1 MAGEQ
6 IRYVLDVDDKGTPK
20 LVKFGEASSRAG
32 RQAQTSMSAASDATS
47 GLSSALSA
55 LPAVAIGAWAAASA
69 KAVYG
74 AAVEMESLERG
85 LSAVMGSGALARDEM
100 QCLFVVAKLP
110 GLGYAE
116 AIRMSTSLQAAGMSA
131 EMARKAMASFGNALA
146 TVGKGKAELDGVG
159 LALSQIMSKGKVS
172 AEEINQIAE
181 RVPQIRK
188 AMMDAFGTADTE
200 LLGKAGISSAN
211 FISTITDE
219 LGKLE
224 KASGGAKNAAENFDD
239 AWMKAKA
246 TIGGAFLPSVTA
258 ALNGV
263 TSALEWQDGLLAKV
277 VKKFIAYKMAGGA
290 AGLVANALIDRD
302 MSKIKELLDFSVKE
316 EKKAADSSAKQE
328 EEARQKRI
336 AGLRKLVDVK
346 AASVADMLKVQEQEY
361 KRNVAA
367 AKGNKEELEVV
378 EAAHAAQV
386 KRIMADTEKER
397 EARRKKEVD
406 EAKRSARAFAQA
418 SIEAQREADQIRDA
432 ETRARLE
439 RYANENRATADLSKR
454 LTDNAIQIKRT
465 EEEIAKAKEREKAAL
480 KALAEQRNADIIS
493 AFSPIQSV
501 MQGFATDLLNGEAS
515 MSSFADS
522 FKGMLVSMA
531 SEVAANA
538 ALFGIL
544 SMFGGG
550 AAGTVSGQFLSG
562 LSGLS
567 SMFLGSFD
575 VGTRALPA
583 TGPIIAHRG
592 ETILPATVSA
602 AARSGDWG
610 PAREFM
616 GQTTNNSYGGDTIT
630 INVSGATSPRSIVR
644 EIETAKSRRKRG
656 PR

>member
-100 QCLFVVAKLP
+100 QRLSVVAKLP

-263 TSALEWQDGLLAKV
+263 TSALELQDGLLAKV

-290 AGLVANALIDRD
+290 TGLVANALIDRD

-328 EEARQKRI
+328 EEARQNRI

-656 PR
+656 PM